1 LRGWREQPGELHRA
15 LELVLSAIGGYS
27 WGVMRLKAE
36 FWVKAYIRR
45 CAVEGASAVV
55 VRHGDDDAGAIFIKI
70 NRLDGTCLLF
80 GPAPAGYSDM
90 DSDRRWVACGAP
102 NGMREDEVDGYIARE
117 ARFDSDMWLIEVEDR
132 SGRHFLDDQLLATT
146 V

>member
-1 LRGWREQPGELHRA
+1 
-15 LELVLSAIGGYS
+15 
-27 WGVMRLKAE
+27 MRLKAE
-36 FWVKAYIRR
+36 FWVKGYIRR

-80 GPAPAGYSDM
+80 GPAPAGYSGM
-90 DSDRRWVACGAP
+90 DSDRHWVACGAAE
-102 NGMREDEVDGYIARE
+102 GVREDEADAYLAQE
-117 ARFDSDMWLIEVEDR
+117 ARFDSDLWLVEVEDR
-132 SGRHFLDDQLLATT
+132 NGRHFLDDQLLATA